1 MAAGEGVAGCLG
13 ACAFNYR
20 EVRIFDPR
28 ARNAEPQLQKLI
40 DDRSGKADCHHV
52 IAAAFVKTPKN
63 DDGSH
68 DKHSLASEICDKSH
82 ELVEK
87 RSTYAF
93 KCVEQFHVSPQYY
106 R

>member
-1 MAAGEGVAGCLG
+1 MAAGEGIARSLG
-13 ACAFNYR
+13 ACAFDYR
-20 EVRIFDPR
+20 EVRILDPR

-52 IAAAFVKTPKN
+52 VAAAFVKAPKN

-93 KCVEQFHVSPQYY
+93 KCVEQFHVSPRYY